1 MSLHLPARRVAT
13 AAARTTAAGKP
24 SLHLQYLQPTTQR
37 RNAWFGWGSSNSAKS
52 PFAQELS
59 RRERE
64 QMIAE
69 KNMQR
74 TQGASI
80 FDEEIKETEKAT
92 AQQQRLSADEAGGV
106 PEGGKMG
113 STIGTGTM
121 VKEHMER
128 AENPDPR
135 WRVRFLKKKVMQMVR
150 DGDKPL
156 TRAQR
161 VRLTEK
167 EHTSASQ
174 PLPTSTKKLMFLSR
188 QIAGKTVDDA
198 INQMRFSKKKMARE
212 VRYQLEEAR
221 DNAIAAHGMGLGAA
235 QGKTLDKPRKI
246 QTKDGRWLEVSDP
259 TTLYVD
265 QSWVTKGPWRG
276 MRIQYHARSRMSQMW
291 RPSAAIS
298 LVLKEE
304 KTRLRQ
310 HDEKVEKQARKR
322 PWVHLPNRPVTA
334 QRPYY
339 SW

>member
-13 AAARTTAAGKP
+13 AAARATAGKP
-24 SLHLQYLQPTTQR
+24 SLHLQYLQPKTQR
-37 RNAWFGWGSSNSAKS
+37 RNAWFNWGSTPKANS
-52 PFAQELS
+52 PLAQELS

-69 KNMQR
+69 RNMQR
-74 TQGASI
+74 TQGSSI
-80 FDEEIKETEKAT
+80 FHEEIKDTEAVQKQELE
-92 AQQQRLSADEAGGV
+92 QQPEQHRGPPIRAGT
-106 PEGGKMG
+106 K
-113 STIGTGTM
+113 
-121 VKEHMER
+121 VKEHMEL

-150 DGDKPL
+150 NGDKPL
-156 TRAQR
+156 TREQR

-167 EHTSASQ
+167 QHTSASTF
-174 PLPTSTKKLMFLSR
+174 LPTSTKKLMFLSR

-198 INQMRFSKKKMARE
+198 ITQMRFSKKKMARE
-212 VRYQLEEAR
+212 VKWQLEEAR
-221 DNAIAAHGMGLGAA
+221 DNAIVAHGMGLGAA
-235 QGKTLDKPRKI
+235 DGKTLEKPRKI
-246 QTKDGRWLEVSDP
+246 QTKDGRWVEVNDP

-276 MRIQYHARSRMSQMW
+276 VRIQYHARSRMSRMW
-291 RPSAAIS
+291 RPTAGIS

-304 KTRLRQ
+304 KTRMRL

>member
-13 AAARTTAAGKP
+13 AARTAAGKP
-24 SLHLQYLQPTTQR
+24 SLYLQPKTQR
-37 RNAWFGWGSSNSAKS
+37 RNAWFGWGSSSSPAKS

-64 QMIAE
+64 QMLAE

-74 TQGASI
+74 TKGASI
-80 FDEEIKETEKAT
+80 FDEEIKQSEN
-92 AQQQRLSADEAGGV
+92 AQKEEAPAAPQDKQVPRLGAGT
-106 PEGGKMG
+106 K
-113 STIGTGTM
+113 

-135 WRVRFLKKKVMQMVR
+135 WRVRYLKKKVMQMVR
-150 DGDKPL
+150 DSDKPL
-156 TRAQR
+156 TREQR
-161 VRLTEK
+161 IRLTEK
-167 EHTSASQ
+167 EHTSASES
-174 PLPTSTKKLMFLSR
+174 LPTSTKKLMFLSR

-198 INQMRFSKKKMARE
+198 ITQMRFSKKKMARE

-221 DNAIAAHGMGLGAA
+221 DSAIAAHGMGLGAV
-235 QGKTLDKPRKI
+235 QGKTLEKPRKI
-246 QTKDGRWLEVSDP
+246 QTKDGHWMEVADP

-265 QSWVTKGPWRG
+265 QSWVTKGPYRG
-276 MRIQYHARSRMSQMW
+276 LRIQYHARSRMSRMW
-291 RPSAAIS
+291 RPTASIS
-298 LVLKEE
+298 LILKEE
-304 KTRLRQ
+304 KTRIRQ
-310 HDEKVEKQARKR
+310 YDEKVEKQARKR